1 MFEAGL
7 KFFSKVLVWFVVAL
21 TLFIIVIV
29 NDILG
34 IRFTDTTWWDDF
46 YNLFVPFLTGGL
58 VSFLFYFLV
67 VYVPD
72 RRKRRVVKDN
82 FRQLYR
88 SLKED
93 MMYQVIF
100 ACNKG
105 GRKDLEA
112 SSGTVEKLLT
122 VEGYREAFHE
132 GKEAD
137 EGIYA
142 FQNGL
147 TVDGSEYREII
158 WHLQI
163 LAKQIEYVL
172 HKYPFADA
180 EIFNFF
186 KRLEVHLLSWADSEP
201 GYDESKR
208 LSGFMGEIFGGFSFI
223 DGDRGF
229 DIVEKMIE
237 DL

>member
-1 MFEAGL
+1 MFETGL
-7 KFFSKVLVWFVVAL
+7 KFFSKVLVWFVATL
-21 TLFIIVIV
+21 TLFISVIA
-29 NDILG
+29 NDILSV
-34 IRFTDTTWWDDF
+34 RFTDTTWWDDF

-72 RRKRRVVKDN
+72 RRNRRVVKDN

-93 MMYQVIF
+93 IMYQVIS
-100 ACNKG
+100 ACCKG
-105 GRKDLEA
+105 GREDLRA
-112 SSGTVEKLLT
+112 DLDTAEKLLT
-122 VEGYREAFHE
+122 VEGYRKAFRG
-132 GKEAD
+132 GKEAN

-147 TVDGSEYREII
+147 TVDGSEYRKIV

-163 LAKQIEYVL
+163 LAKQIDYVL
-172 HKYPFADA
+172 HKYPFTDA
-180 EIFNFF
+180 KIFDFF
-186 KRLEVHLLSWADSEP
+186 KRLEVYLLSWADSDP
-201 GYDESKR
+201 GYEESKS
-208 LSGFMGEIFGGFSFI
+208 LSGFMGEVFGGFSFV
-223 DGDRGF
+223 DDDRGF
-229 DIVEKMIE
+229 DMVEKMIE